1 MRDFN
6 PRPELR
12 PDAFEFSGAPNGG
25 SFVRSR
31 PRRPFSNAEENELA
45 LELLQLTSEL
55 SSSGLL
61 AVFSRK
67 HGGASSRS
75 GRKSLGLSGG
85 SSRRSSRRRCLP
97 W

>member
-6 PRPELR
+6 PRPEVR
-12 PDAFEFSGAPNGG
+12 PEAFQFAGATNGG

-31 PRRPFSNAEENELA
+31 PRSPFSNAEEMELA
-45 LELLQLTSEL
+45 LELLQVTSEADARD
-55 SSSGLL
+55 SSL
-61 AVFSRK
+61 AIFSRK

-85 SSRRSSRRRCLP
+85 SSRQSLRRRCLP
-97 W
+97 